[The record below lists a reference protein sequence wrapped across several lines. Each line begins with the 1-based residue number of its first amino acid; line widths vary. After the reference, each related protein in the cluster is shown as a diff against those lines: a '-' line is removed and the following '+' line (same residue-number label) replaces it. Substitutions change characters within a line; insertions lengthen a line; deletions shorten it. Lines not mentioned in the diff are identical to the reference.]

1 MLVLIIGCKHE
12 LAPVRDLASP
22 TGKYRAV
29 LYTDTR
35 GGAEGGTC
43 DQKIGVVPQAEN
55 FEPGRAMLDYFLTFS
70 VGCDSKVAV
79 EWNSDSVMTV
89 GYTLSAGVTT
99 YQQPTSRDGYVH
111 FIYVPRP

>member
-1 MLVLIIGCKHE
+1 
-12 LAPVRDLASP
+12 VRELASP

-43 DQKIGVVPQAEN
+43 DQKIGVVAQAEN
-55 FEPGRAMLDYFLTFS
+55 FEPGRAMLDLFLTFS

-79 EWNSDSVMTV
+79 EWKSDSLLTV
-89 GYTLSAGVTT
+89 GYTLAQGVTT
-99 YQQPTSRDGYVH
+99 YQQPTSRDGIVKLT
-111 FIYVPRP
+111 FVPQPSK